1 MSTTT
6 VFLLSNLHCAS
17 CVSTIKDSLFAL
29 RPQPTAVDVSIVHQ
43 AVIVQHPVT
52 SSSSAIRLVLEDA
65 GFEIF
70 YPCATTSPLDR
81 LESNDDSLDRKRIKH
96 AQQCSS
102 CQQESLLPTKGI
114 TSGSRLIPSASSFS
128 TTGDASGKD
137 GPSGEKDNAGATR
150 QREPDDYIPHRLSL
164 AVNGMT
170 CAACAASITEV
181 VSRLPGVTQVSVNVL
196 SDSATLVVENKDLI
210 ASVIEAIDDC
220 GFGVELLSAEPLF
233 SSVSVDSVAHSRTV
247 ALQIHGMFCRHC
259 PGKVMN
265 ALNGLQPRLTVTK
278 PVIEYTDPIL
288 EVSYQPVAPEF
299 TLRTIISTIVSADP
313 NVFSVSVFKPPTLE
327 KRTRSMLKREQ
338 RAVVHRLVF
347 TAAIAV
353 PTFIIGVVYM
363 SLVSSHNSTS
373 RYFMEP
379 IWKGNASRA
388 QWILFFL
395 ATPVMVYGAWLFHRR
410 SVKEIRALWRKGS
423 TTPVLK
429 RLTRFGSMNLL
440 ISSGVSVAYFSSVA
454 VLVLA
459 ASQPPAVDGVG
470 DTTTFFDSVVFLT
483 MFLLL
488 GKINTVRL
496 DVGQYLQT
504 HSKARTADA
513 LTALGSLRP
522 AEALLLLPGT
532 PSVPTR
538 GSSDFGSDVEKGSGS
553 SDNGT
558 LSVPPGRKL
567 EKVSI
572 DLLEVGDVVRVLN
585 GSSPPCDGT
594 IVSNTET
601 LFDESSLTGEAKL
614 VKKKTGDQV
623 FVGTINS
630 SKVVDMRV
638 DAVGGS
644 TMLDHIVD
652 VVREG
657 QARRAPIERVADAV
671 TGIFVPIVTLLAI
684 TTWVIWLSLGYSGAL
699 PRSYLDI
706 NVGGWVVWSLQFAAA
721 VFVVACPC
729 GIGLAAPTAL
739 LVGSGVA
746 ARHGILARGGGE
758 AFQDMA
764 EIDAV
769 VFDKTGTLTEGGQP
783 RVSDYEVIA
792 SSSKWTQGVVFG
804 VAAEM
809 ETASTHPLAHAIRC
823 HAETHGAA
831 NIHGI
836 DLEEVAGLGMKAHFE
851 SLGCTAVIGSET
863 WITQQGAEI
872 DVSTSSTLRKWKEE
886 GKSVVLL
893 AVKDAAS
900 GAAEVVA
907 VFAIT
912 DPLRSEAR
920 QVVQKLQENGIGTWI
935 VSGDNETTAKA
946 VAAMVGIPLSNV
958 IAGVLPHE
966 KAQKIEWLQHNGDKR
981 LQSGLRKWF
990 MRSVKS
996 DRCVVAMVGDGINDA
1011 PALAAADVGIAI
1023 GSGSE
1028 VAISSAS
1035 FILLSSN
1042 LRSLLT
1048 LADLSRKVLNRV
1060 KLNFVWAMGYNL
1072 VAVPIA
1078 AGVLYPAGHIRLP
1091 PAWASLAMALSSVSV
1106 VASSLL
1112 LKCYKQPDT

>member
-6 VFLLSNLHCAS
+6 VLLLSNLHCAS
-17 CVSTIKDSLFAL
+17 CVSTIKNAL
-29 RPQPTAVDVSIVHQ
+29 SAVRPQPTAIDVSVVHQ
-43 AVIVQHPVT
+43 AVIVQHPLT
-52 SSSSAIRLVLEDA
+52 LSFKAIRLILEDA

-70 YPCATTSPLDR
+70 FPRETTSPVERPD
-81 LESNDDSLDRKRIKH
+81 SNGDFLAGRRTKH
-96 AQQCSS
+96 IQQCSS
-102 CQQESLLPTKGI
+102 CQREALPA
-114 TSGSRLIPSASSFS
+114 SGGLSSESRLIPSLSSS
-128 TTGDASGKD
+128 LGIDESEKEGS
-137 GPSGEKDNAGATR
+137 PPEGEDDAGAIR
-150 QREPDDYIPHRLSL
+150 QPEPNDHIPHRLSL
-164 AVNGMT
+164 AINGMT
-170 CAACAASITEV
+170 CASCAASITEV
-181 VSRLPGVTQVSVNVL
+181 VTRLPGVSQVSVNVL

-210 ASVIEAIDDC
+210 PSVTEAIDDC
-220 GFGVELLSAEPLF
+220 GFGVELLAAEPIF
-233 SSVSVDSVAHSRTV
+233 PSVNEDTVARSRTV
-247 ALQIHGMFCRHC
+247 TLQVNGMFCRHC
-259 PGKVMN
+259 PGKVMK
-265 ALNGLQPRLTVTK
+265 ALSGLQRRLVVTK
-278 PVIEYTDPIL
+278 PVTDHTDPIL
-288 EVSYQPVAPEF
+288 EVSYEPVSPEF

-313 NVFSVSVFKPPTLE
+313 NVFTVSVFKPPTLE
-327 KRTRSMLKREQ
+327 KRARSMLKHEQ
-338 RAVVHRLVF
+338 QMIIRRLVF
-347 TAAIAV
+347 TAAIAI
-353 PTFIIGVVYM
+353 PTLIIGVVYM
-363 SLVSSHNSTS
+363 SLVSSHNPT
-373 RYFMEP
+373 RLDLMEP
-379 IWKGNASRA
+379 MWKGNASRA

-410 SVKEIRALWRKGS
+410 SIKEIRALWRKGS
-423 TTPVLK
+423 TTPVLR

-454 VLVLA
+454 VLALS
-459 ASQPPAVDGVG
+459 ASQPASPNGVG
-470 DTTTFFDSVVFLT
+470 NTTTFFDSVVFLT
-483 MFLLL
+483 MFLLF
-488 GKINTVRL
+488 
-496 DVGQYLQT
+496 GQYLQT
-504 HSKARTADA
+504 YSKARTADA

-522 AEALLLLPGT
+522 AEALLLLSGAL
-532 PSVPTR
+532 SFVPTSK
-538 GSSDFGSDVEKGSGS
+538 SSDFDTDVEKGSGS
-553 SDNGT
+553 SDNGN
-558 LSVPPGRKL
+558 LSVAPGQKL
-567 EKVSI
+567 EKVSV

-594 IVSNTET
+594 IVSNTEA

-614 VKKKTGDQV
+614 VKKRNGDQV
-623 FVGTINS
+623 FVGTINK
-630 SKVVDMRV
+630 SKVVDIRV
-638 DAVGGS
+638 DAVGGT
-644 TMLDHIVD
+644 TMLDHIID

-671 TGIFVPIVTLLAI
+671 TGIFVPVVTLLAI

-746 ARHGILARGGGE
+746 ARHGILVRGGGE

-764 EIDAV
+764 EIDTV

-783 RVSDYEVIA
+783 RVSDFEITA

-809 ETASTHPLAHAIRC
+809 EAASSHPLAHAIRC
-823 HAETHGAA
+823 HAETHGAVNMHA
-831 NIHGI
+831 T
-836 DLEEVAGLGMKAHFE
+836 DLEETAGLGMKAHFE
-851 SLGCTAVIGSET
+851 SLGCTAVVGSET
-863 WITQQGAEI
+863 WVAQHGAAI
-872 DVSTSSTLRKWKEE
+872 GTSTSSTLRKWKEE

-893 AVKDAAS
+893 AVKDIAS
-900 GAAEVVA
+900 DTVEVVA
-907 VFAIT
+907 IFAIT
-912 DPLRSEAR
+912 DPLRPEAR
-920 QVVQKLQENGIGTWI
+920 QVIRKLQKHGVGTWM
-935 VSGDNETTAKA
+935 VSGGNETTAKA
-946 VAAMVGIPLSNV
+946 VASMVGIPLSNV

-966 KAQKIEWLQHNGDKR
+966 KAQKIEWLQRNGDKR
-981 LQSGLRKWF
+981 LRSGWRKWF
-990 MRSVKS
+990 RRPVKS
-996 DRCVVAMVGDGINDA
+996 GRCVVAMVGDGINDA
-1011 PALAAADVGIAI
+1011 PALATADVGIAI

-1078 AGVLYPAGHIRLP
+1078 AGVLYPAGHIRLS

-1106 VASSLL
+1106 VASSLM
-1112 LKCYKQPDT
+1112 LKWYKQPEV

>member
-6 VFLLSNLHCAS
+6 VLLLSNLHY
-17 CVSTIKDSLFAL
+17 SLFAL
-29 RPQPTAVDVSIVHQ
+29 RPPPTAVDVSIVHQ
-43 AVIVQHPVT
+43 AVIVQHPLAL
-52 SSSSAIRLVLEDA
+52 SSSAIRLALEDA

-70 YPCATTSPLDR
+70 YPCDTNSPLDR
-81 LESNDDSLDRKRIKH
+81 LESNGDSLDRKRIKH

-102 CQQESLLPTKGI
+102 CQQETLLPTKGI
-114 TSGSRLIPSASSFS
+114 TSETRLIPSASSFS
-128 TTGDASGKD
+128 TIDDASGEN
-137 GPSGEKDNAGATR
+137 GPSGEKDDAGATR
-150 QREPDDYIPHRLSL
+150 QREPDDHIPHRLSL

-181 VSRLPGVTQVSVNVL
+181 VSRLPGVSQVSVNVL

-233 SSVSVDSVAHSRTV
+233 SSVSEDSVTHSRTV

-278 PVIEYTDPIL
+278 PVIDHTDPIV
-288 EVSYQPVAPEF
+288 EVSYQPVGQEF
-299 TLRTIISTIVSADP
+299 TLRTIISTIISADP
-313 NVFSVSVFKPPTLE
+313 NVFTVSVFKPPTLE
-327 KRTRSMLKREQ
+327 KRARSMLKREQ
-338 RAVVHRLVF
+338 RAIVPPSL
-347 TAAIAV
+347 
-353 PTFIIGVVYM
+353 PTFIIGIVYM

-459 ASQPPAVDGVG
+459 ASRPPAVDGVG
-470 DTTTFFDSVVFLT
+470 DTTTFFDSVIFLT
-483 MFLLL
+483 MFLLF
-488 GKINTVRL
+488 GN
-496 DVGQYLQT
+496 
-504 HSKARTADA
+504 KARTADA

-522 AEALLLLPGT
+522 AEALLILPGN
-532 PSVPTR
+532 PSFVQTR
-538 GSSDFGSDVEKGSGS
+538 NSSDLDSDVEKGSGS

-558 LSVPPGRKL
+558 LSVIPGRKL
-567 EKVSI
+567 EKVSV

-594 IVSNTET
+594 IVSNTDT

-638 DAVGGS
+638 DAVGGT
-644 TMLDHIVD
+644 TMLDHIID

-706 NVGGWVVWSLQFAAA
+706 SWYGLFSSPAA

-764 EIDAV
+764 EVDAV

-809 ETASTHPLAHAIRC
+809 ETASTHPLAHAIRR
-823 HAETHGAA
+823 HAETYGAA
-831 NIHGI
+831 NVHATG
-836 DLEEVAGLGMKAHFE
+836 LEEIAGLGMKAHFD

-872 DVSTSSTLRKWKEE
+872 NVSTSSTLRKWKEE

-893 AVKDAAS
+893 AVKDVAS
-900 GAAEVVA
+900 DAVEVVA

-912 DPLRSEAR
+912 DPLRPEAR
-920 QVVQKLQENGIGTWI
+920 QVIQKLQNNGIGTWI

-946 VAAMVGIPLSNV
+946 VAGMVGIPLSNV

-981 LQSGLRKWF
+981 PSIR
-990 MRSVKS
+990 
-996 DRCVVAMVGDGINDA
+996 VAEMVHAASDGINDA

-1078 AGVLYPAGHIRLP
+1078 AGVLYPAGHIRLS

-1112 LKCYKQPDT
+1112 LKWYKQPDV